1 MSTIVRARAPLR
13 LGLAGGGTDVAPY
26 ADEFGGNVL
35 NTTISW
41 FAYCT
46 IEPRTDG
53 SAVFHAHDIN
63 YSSSI
68 ERNGELRPERDKLR
82 LHHAVHNRICADY
95 LDGERLPITVRTF
108 SDVPPGSGLGSS
120 STMVVA
126 MVQAY
131 AEYLKLPLGEY
142 DIARLAY
149 RTERVD
155 CGFEGGK
162 QDQYAATFGGTNFIE
177 FYDNDRVIV
186 NPLRLREE
194 IWMELESRLL
204 LVYLGNSRDS
214 DTIIHHQTQY
224 VREHEADRLRA
235 MDEVKASALRMKEA
249 LLKGEFELMAQ
260 VLRDAWESKK
270 ATSPKISNEGIDK
283 VYNLA
288 MEHGAFAGK
297 LSGAGGGGYM
307 FFLVDPIRIPELRES
322 LTGVREGAYVGNVS
336 LVDEGARAWRI

>member
-1 MSTIVRARAPLR
+1 MRARAPLR

-26 ADEFGGNVL
+26 ADEFGGYVL

-53 SAVFHAHDIN
+53 SAVFHAHDLN

-68 ERNGELRPERDKLR
+68 DRTDELCPERDKLR
-82 LHHAVHNRICADY
+82 LHHAVHERICADY
-95 LDGERLPITVRTF
+95 LDGDRLPVTVRTY

-131 AEYLKLPLGEY
+131 AEYLQLPLGEY

-149 RTERVD
+149 RVERID
-155 CGFEGGK
+155 CGLQGGK

-177 FYDNDRVIV
+177 FYEQDRVIV

-194 IWMELESRLL
+194 VWMELESRLL
-204 LVYLGNSRDS
+204 LMYLGNSRDS
-214 DTIIHHQTQY
+214 DAIIHNQAQY
-224 VREHEADRLRA
+224 AREHEVDRLQA
-235 MDEVKASALRMKEA
+235 MHDVKASALQMKEA
-249 LLKGEFELMAQ
+249 LLKGEFELMAE
-260 VLRDAWESKK
+260 VLRSAWESKK

-283 VYNLA
+283 VYEIALD
-288 MEHGAFAGK
+288 HGAFAGK

-307 FFLVDPIRIPELRES
+307 FFLVDPIRIPELRAS
-322 LTGVREGAYVGNVS
+322 LTGVRDGAYVGKVS